1 MTSST
6 DLLALYSEDLGLP
19 TTSTSISTTKASKE
33 TGRFLQK
40 HYTLFSTPYFRIYL
54 QGVLPIDGLM
64 LEPVDF
70 AAVFKLAKVIKIG
83 YKGQASPELLALIN
97 ELLASPKL
105 RALYSD
111 IEWHKD
117 LLVKL
122 AQAGALLDKNKVAN
136 KAAVEATI
144 NEYCNDLLVFL
155 EAQGFNSPSDY
166 LLAKPNGTSKALDL
180 SSPEAFNSFFD
191 SL

>member
-1 MTSST
+1 MSSSP

-19 TTSTSISTTKASKE
+19 TTSTSSTTKASKE
-33 TGRFLQK
+33 KGRFLQK

-54 QGVLPIDGLM
+54 QGVLPVDGLI

-111 IEWHKD
+111 IEWHKN
-117 LLVKL
+117 LLIKL

-144 NEYCNDLLVFL
+144 NDYCNDLLVFL
-155 EAQGFNSPSDY
+155 ESQGFNSPSDY